1 MSETIV
7 YQYTLNRDVTTEH
20 REIVELASG
29 ELVINLDIDDVNSFL
44 NGLYLFHKEAEEEL
58 WTNLF

>member
-1 MSETIV
+1 M
-7 YQYTLNRDVTTEH
+7 YQYNLNRDVTTEH
-20 REIVELASG
+20 CEIVELASG
-29 ELVINLDIDDVNSFL
+29 ELVINIDIDDINNFL